1 MEDVQSYPDERRI
14 AIDRVG
20 VRGLRYPITVLD
32 PSNRTQETTA
42 TITMS
47 VSLPHHF
54 KGAHMSRFIE
64 VLNEHRGEVTLRTL
78 PAILA
83 DLRQRLEAE
92 RAHVK
97 VAFPYFIERT
107 APVSRANS
115 LMDYESWFVA
125 ESTEEE
131 SDFVLGV
138 DVPITTLCPCSK
150 TISEYGAHNQRG
162 HVRMQVRSR
171 IRDTGEREI
180 VWIEELV
187 EWAEACASAPLY
199 PLLKRSDERHVTMQ
213 AYDNPAFV
221 EDVVRDI
228 SARLRS
234 DRRIEW
240 HSVEVETLESIHNHN
255 AYASIEWD
263 RSRGVEDE
271 TPQNVDSTKDVV
283 ARERVGARA

>member
-1 MEDVQSYPDERRI
+1 MEDVQSYADERRI

-42 TITMS
+42 EITMS

-54 KGAHMSRFIE
+54 KGTHMSRFIE

-78 PAILA
+78 PTILA
-83 DLRQRLEAE
+83 DIRQRLEAE
-92 RAHVK
+92 QAHVK
-97 VAFPYFIERT
+97 AAFPYFIERT
-107 APVSRANS
+107 APVSGAKS
-115 LMDYESWFVA
+115 LMDYECWFLA
-125 ESTEEE
+125 ESSGAE
-131 SDFVLGV
+131 SSFVLGV

-150 TISEYGAHNQRG
+150 AISEYGAHNQRG
-162 HVRMQVRSR
+162 HVRMEVRSTV
-171 IRDTGEREI
+171 RDTGGCEI

-187 EWAEACASAPLY
+187 ELAEGCASAPLY

-234 DRRIEW
+234 DSRIEW

-263 RSRGVEDE
+263 RSLGAVGDRA
-271 TPQNVDSTKDVV
+271 KDVV
-283 ARERVGARA
+283 SAVNPLVAVEVGAEV

>member
-1 MEDVQSYPDERRI
+1 MEDVQSYADERRI

-42 TITMS
+42 EITMS

-54 KGAHMSRFIE
+54 KGTHMSRFIE

-78 PAILA
+78 PTILA
-83 DLRQRLEAE
+83 DIRQRLEAE
-92 RAHVK
+92 QAHVK

-107 APVSRANS
+107 APVSGAKS
-115 LMDYESWFVA
+115 LMDYECWFLA
-125 ESTEEE
+125 ESSGAE
-131 SDFVLGV
+131 SNFVLGV

-150 TISEYGAHNQRG
+150 AISEYGAHNQRG
-162 HVRMQVRSR
+162 HVRMEVRSTV
-171 IRDTGEREI
+171 RDTGGCEI

-187 EWAEACASAPLY
+187 ELAEGCASAPLY

-234 DRRIEW
+234 DNRIEW
-240 HSVEVETLESIHNHN
+240 HAVEVETQESIHNHN
-255 AYASIEWD
+255 AYASIEWNRSLGALGD
-263 RSRGVEDE
+263 RAKG
-271 TPQNVDSTKDVV
+271 VDSAVNPLV
-283 ARERVGARA
+283 AVEVGAEV